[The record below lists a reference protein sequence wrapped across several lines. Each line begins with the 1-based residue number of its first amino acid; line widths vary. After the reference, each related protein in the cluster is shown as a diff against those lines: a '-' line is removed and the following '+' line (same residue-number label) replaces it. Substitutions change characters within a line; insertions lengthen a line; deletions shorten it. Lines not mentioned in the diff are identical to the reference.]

1 MTEIQ
6 QALQKLSGTILQI
19 VTDAK
24 AQRAIQPEQQ
34 ALWKWR
40 VKEFEYGEQ
49 GITKSQAEGQYIT
62 NKTWLKASITLGKA
76 LSETADL
83 TSALS
88 KLTEGYPTATRQD
101 LERFA
106 ATILDNCLSS
116 ESADEAQRE
125 NEETIRKFLNDVSGG
140 LVTYKAKVE
149 LIGVTLQPT
158 NISLDAGIDIRQPTK
173 EDLEKAVW
181 PIGFG
186 HTLSHPSA
194 ILEVELRSTRGRNA
208 LLQAEVEKSVAL
220 LRLFNV
226 GSVKWVTYETC
237 SDSLLDPIGGTM
249 SAGEWSAALETYFLK
264 SEHESKL
271 KQFWHTMSPR
281 LPKDIYDLH
290 SKQVNHITLA
300 YDRYSDGLLQSGIV
314 ERRIANAV
322 MGLEA
327 LFLEETQELSY
338 RLGLR
343 ISKTLSMLGR
353 NPLEVREVI

>member
-1 MTEIQ
+1 M
-6 QALQKLSGTILQI
+6 
-19 VTDAK
+19 
-24 AQRAIQPEQQ
+24 
-34 ALWKWR
+34 
-40 VKEFEYGEQ
+40 
-49 GITKSQAEGQYIT
+49 
-62 NKTWLKASITLGKA
+62 
-76 LSETADL
+76 
-83 TSALS
+83 
-88 KLTEGYPTATRQD
+88 
-101 LERFA
+101 
-106 ATILDNCLSS
+106 
-116 ESADEAQRE
+116 
-125 NEETIRKFLNDVSGG
+125 
-140 LVTYKAKVE
+140 
-149 LIGVTLQPT
+149 
-158 NISLDAGIDIRQPTK
+158 
-173 EDLEKAVW
+173 
-181 PIGFG
+181 
-186 HTLSHPSA
+186 
-194 ILEVELRSTRGRNA
+194 ELRSTRGRNA

-271 KQFWHTMSPR
+271 KQFWHTMSLR

-353 NPLEVREVI
+353 NPLEVREVIQDAYGIRSAFAHGGHLTYKARKKLERKYGQVKNFLYSLLEDLRLSIIVMILARISKDEFVDLVDDSLLDPGKHQQLQNRMSEAKALLAA

>member
-62 NKTWLKASITLGKA
+62 NKTWLKASRTLGKA

-101 LERFA
+101 LDRFA

-149 LIGVTLQPT
+149 LIGVILQPT
-158 NISLDAGIDIRQPTK
+158 NILLDDGIDIRQPTK
-173 EDLEKAVW
+173 EYIEKAV
-181 PIGFG
+181 
-186 HTLSHPSA
+186 
-194 ILEVELRSTRGRNA
+194 
-208 LLQAEVEKSVAL
+208 
-220 LRLFNV
+220 
-226 GSVKWVTYETC
+226 
-237 SDSLLDPIGGTM
+237 
-249 SAGEWSAALETYFLK
+249 
-264 SEHESKL
+264 
-271 KQFWHTMSPR
+271 
-281 LPKDIYDLH
+281 
-290 SKQVNHITLA
+290 
-300 YDRYSDGLLQSGIV
+300 
-314 ERRIANAV
+314 
-322 MGLEA
+322 
-327 LFLEETQELSY
+327 
-338 RLGLR
+338 
-343 ISKTLSMLGR
+343 
-353 NPLEVREVI
+353 